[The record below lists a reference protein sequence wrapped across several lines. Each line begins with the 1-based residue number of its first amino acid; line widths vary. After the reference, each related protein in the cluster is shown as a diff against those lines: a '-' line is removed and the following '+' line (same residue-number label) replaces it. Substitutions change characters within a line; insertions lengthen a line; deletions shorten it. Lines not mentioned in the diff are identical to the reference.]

1 MSDETHFKLI
11 DTYFREN
18 TLVDHHLSS
27 CNDFYE
33 KGIFKVFN
41 DMNPIQ
47 YYSVFNESTK
57 QHKYS
62 AQIYIGGRD
71 GKMVYYG
78 KPTIFDDKNQHY
90 MFPNDARL
98 RNMTYGISIHYDVEV
113 VLTIIDND
121 EELQIVKQLPS
132 NGHFFLGMFPIML
145 QSNLCILKNMPK
157 ETRYAMGECNHD
169 YGGYFI
175 IDGK

>member
-47 YYSVFNESTK
+47 
-57 QHKYS
+57 
-62 AQIYIGGRD
+62 
-71 GKMVYYG
+71 
-78 KPTIFDDKNQHY
+78 
-90 MFPNDARL
+90 
-98 RNMTYGISIHYDVEV
+98 
-113 VLTIIDND
+113 
-121 EELQIVKQLPS
+121 
-132 NGHFFLGMFPIML
+132 
-145 QSNLCILKNMPK
+145 
-157 ETRYAMGECNHD
+157 
-169 YGGYFI
+169 
-175 IDGK
+175 

>member
-57 QHKYS
+57 DDDLSYPKTLCPDLAIIAANGSPSFPSPITKTFMYTL
-62 AQIYIGGRD
+62 
-71 GKMVYYG
+71 YY
-78 KPTIFDDKNQHY
+78 K
-90 MFPNDARL
+90 
-98 RNMTYGISIHYDVEV
+98 VEV
-113 VLTIIDND
+113 ILSIL
-121 EELQIVKQLPS
+121 E
-132 NGHFFLGMFPIML
+132 IM
-145 QSNLCILKNMPK
+145 
-157 ETRYAMGECNHD
+157 
-169 YGGYFI
+169 
-175 IDGK
+175 